1 MWWVKPEATS
11 QVEPNVGSIQVK
23 LCGFYQCWAGLRKE
37 VRTSQGFKPILVLNA
52 SWFHKG

>member
-37 VRTSQGFKPILVLNA
+37 VRTSQGFKLILALNA